1 MFFGSLAK
9 YDDIVQVHQAVGAL
23 QVSQECFHEPLKGG
37 WCVAHSKGH
46 HYELVQ
52 PKGGGE
58 CRLLPILL
66 FDPNLPVSA
75 CPVQGQKPLCTR
87 QRVRSVVDPRERVGI
102 LPCEVVHLPVIDTEL
117 A

>member
-23 QVSQECFHEPLKGG
+23 QASQECLHEPLKGG
-37 WCVAHSKGH
+37 RCVAQSKGH
-46 HYELVQ
+46 HFELAQ

-66 FDPNLPVSA
+66 FDLNLPVSA
-75 CPVQGQKPLCTR
+75 CQVQGQKPLCTR
-87 QRVRSVVDPRERVGI
+87 QRVQSVVDPREQVGI
-102 LPCEVVHLPVIDTEL
+102 LPFEVVQLPLIDTEL